1 MSFDAEQAYFFP
13 SEYRFKKTPPMSV
26 EAEHPYFF
34 PCDCRRGITREDL
47 TKKRGEKY
55 EFYSTCDECKVSYRF
70 IELFPTSDPRYDGP
84 LKQEFWFCFKASLF
98 FWVACLL
105 FHVAIHHFRD
115 GVFTYDRVMDTLS
128 TASGIYAILT
138 GLVCVVIT
146 ALYHKVDHDGY
157 LFVVVFLLGCAA
169 GTIMPLWLPI
179 LVSVYRLDMKGRY
192 MDLHERLMVASKYDP
207 SLGRQDS

>member
-1 MSFDAEQAYFFP
+1 
-13 SEYRFKKTPPMSV
+13 
-26 EAEHPYFF
+26 
-34 PCDCRRGITREDL
+34 
-47 TKKRGEKY
+47 
-55 EFYSTCDECKVSYRF
+55 
-70 IELFPTSDPRYDGP
+70 
-84 LKQEFWFCFKASLF
+84 
-98 FWVACLL
+98 
-105 FHVAIHHFRD
+105 
-115 GVFTYDRVMDTLS
+115 MDTLS

-138 GLVCVVIT
+138 GLVCVLIT